1 MSAAVAA
8 LLAFLLA
15 TLRPRQRWQRSD
27 RTGLDDRCGGCSLQ
41 SCEAFT
47 DLADLDELDSESVTF
62 GLEAV
67 AFDCQFGVVGLDPA
81 PSVSFA
87 FEFSTGLVAFPAEL
101 FDRRV
106 GGGELL
112 AEVTDHRP
120 HVGKFV
126 AVIER
131 LGEHRRF
138 VTAGLAGSVGA
149 DAVGVGAPFAW
160 SAAFAGDRHQ
170 TRR

>member
-15 TLRPRQRWQRSD
+15 TLGPRQRRWRSD
-27 RTGLDDRCGGCSLQ
+27 SAGFDGRCGGCLLE

-47 DLADLDELDSESVTF
+47 DFDELDSESVTF

-67 AFDCQFGVVGLDPA
+67 AFGCQFGVVGLDPA
-81 PSVSFA
+81 PAVLFA
-87 FEFSTGLVAFPAEL
+87 FEFAAGLVAFTAEL

-106 GGGELL
+106 GCVESL
-112 AEVTDHRP
+112 AEVTDRRP
-120 HVGKFV
+120 HLGEFV

-138 VTAGLAGSVGA
+138 VDACLSGSVGA
-149 DAVGVGAPFAW
+149 HAIGVGAPFAW
-160 SAAFAGDRHQ
+160 PAAFAGDRHQ
-170 TRR
+170 T

>member
-1 MSAAVAA
+1 MSAAVAV

-15 TLRPRQRWQRSD
+15 TLGPRQRRWRSD
-27 RTGLDDRCGGCSLQ
+27 SAGLDDRCGGCLLESG
-41 SCEAFT
+41 EAFT
-47 DLADLDELDSESVTF
+47 DLDELDRESVAF

-67 AFDCQFGVVGLDPA
+67 AFDGQFGVVGLDPA
-81 PSVSFA
+81 PAVLLA
-87 FEFSTGLVAFPAEL
+87 FEFSTGLVAFTTEL

-120 HVGKFV
+120 QTGEFV
-126 AVIER
+126 TVIER
-131 LGEHRRF
+131 LGQHRRL
-138 VTAGLAGSVGA
+138 VNAGLSGAVGA
-149 DAVGVGAPFAW
+149 HAIGVGAPFAW

-170 TRR
+170 T